1 MAQVVI
7 VTDSTADIP
16 QTVREQYGIEMVP
29 LKVHFGHEM
38 YMDAVTIEPD
48 QFFEKLVQ
56 TPKLPTTSQPSPV
69 EFLDVYHRLAE
80 RPNTSI
86 ISLHLSSALSG
97 TYQSAVLAKSMVE
110 GEADVTVIDTRSA
123 SYGFGAI
130 VVQAAK
136 MAQAGC
142 SKEQIL
148 SMIER
153 MMDKRRMYFLVE
165 SLEYLQKGGRIGK
178 ATALFGALLNIKP
191 ILSVDSDGEVVAVDK
206 VRGHKKAVARIIDL
220 LKQSFADQPVHAAV
234 GYTNDS
240 SAAEEL
246 AAALQQV
253 FDIRSIQYIQVGAVI
268 GTHVGLGVS
277 AAFMWPADEVE
288 DIDTVERS

>member
-1 MAQVVI
+1 MTQVVI

-38 YMDAVTIEPD
+38 YMDAVTIGSD
-48 QFFEKLVQ
+48 QFYDKLVQ
-56 TPKLPTTSQPSPV
+56 TTKLPTTSQPSPV
-69 EFLDVYHRLAE
+69 EFLNVYNRLSAQSDV
-80 RPNTSI
+80 SI
-86 ISLHLSSALSG
+86 ISIHLSSALSG
-97 TYQSAVLAKSMVE
+97 TYQSAVLAKSMLD
-110 GEADVTVIDTRSA
+110 ADADITVIDSRSA

-142 SKEQIL
+142 TKQQIL
-148 SMIER
+148 TMIEQ
-153 MMDKRRMYFLVE
+153 MMEQREMYFLVD

-178 ATALFGALLNIKP
+178 AAAMFGALLNIKP
-191 ILSVDSDGEVVAVDK
+191 ILSVDADGEVSAIDK
-206 VRGHKKAVARIIDL
+206 VRGNKRAVARIVDL
-220 LKQSFADQPVHAAV
+220 LGQQFANQPVHAAF
-234 GYTNDS
+234 GYTNDR

-246 AAALQQV
+246 AASLQPV
-253 FDIRSIQYIQVGAVI
+253 FDMNSIQYIQVGAVI

-277 AAFMWPADEVE
+277 AVFMWPVDASDE
-288 DIDTVERS
+288 IHTLERS